1 MSHTPTTWMP
11 RDRWDALV
19 RGDDCPLCLECHSY
33 EQANAYGYTI
43 TDLQISR
50 LRLAKNQF
58 VPGYCVLICAHHV
71 REPYHLPRR
80 EQTRFFDDLM
90 RAAQALEAVFTPIK
104 MNVQL
109 LGNLVPHLH
118 AHLVPRYY
126 GDPAPGRPIDPGAEM
141 VTLTQEG
148 YSERV
153 QFIRAALE

>member
-1 MSHTPTTWMP
+1 MSHTSPTWMP

-19 RGDDCPLCLECHSY
+19 RGDDCPLCLECRSH
-33 EQANAYGYTI
+33 EQTNAHGYTI

-50 LRLAKNQF
+50 LRLARNQF
-58 VPGYCVLICAHHV
+58 VPGYCVLICTHHV
-71 REPYHLPRR
+71 PEPYHLPRD
-80 EQTRFFDDLM
+80 EQMRFFDDLM

-104 MNVQL
+104 MNFQL

-126 GDPAPGRPIDPGAEM
+126 DDPAPGRPFAPGAEV
-141 VTLTQEG
+141 VTLTPEG

-153 QFIRAALE
+153 RLIRAALE